1 MRKVLIVGLLLV
13 SLSLALEL
21 RDVQIEVKGDII
33 MVNKKEYTISK
44 DVKIEGPSG
53 QKLTLESLPSA
64 KTIRL
69 EFDKR
74 GKVIFIKVLEW
85 WI

>member
-53 QKLTLESLPSA
+53 QELTLESLPSA